1 MSFIVQRRFTAPFAI
16 LAVAGLALAGCSS
29 DTGSGSGSSAGP
41 GPGDAGDA
49 DGVVTIYGTI
59 QDTEADL
66 LNKSWAAWE
75 KESGIDIQYE
85 GSKEFEAQIGTRA
98 QGGTAPDLA
107 IFPQPGL
114 LGDLASRDLVQPAPE
129 GVASNVSEFWG
140 EDWAGYA
147 STGDTL
153 YGAPLMAS
161 VKGFVWYSP
170 AQFKEWG
177 VEVPTTYQELLD
189 LTKTI
194 QGKTKTAPWCVGFG
208 SDAATGW
215 PGTDWVE
222 DLVLREAGPDVYDQW
237 VAHEIPFND
246 PAIKSAF
253 DSVGEILLNPD
264 YVNAGFGDVKS
275 INTTPFGD
283 PARALG
289 DGSCALHHQASF
301 YDGFIQDPANGNA
314 TVGPDADIWAF
325 ITPSVEAGGSAV
337 TGGGEIVA
345 AFSNDTDT
353 VKVQEYLSSPE
364 WANSR
369 VALGGVI
376 SANKGLDPASASSPI
391 LQEAIKVLQDPATT
405 FRFDGSDLMPGV
417 VGAGSFWTGMVDW
430 INGKST
436 DEVLDNI
443 EATWPS
449 E

>member
-1 MSFIVQRRFTAPFAI
+1 MSFTVHRRFTAPLAI
-16 LAVAGLALAGCSS
+16 LAVAGLALAGCSA
-29 DTGSGSGSSAGP
+29 DSGSGGS
-41 GPGDAGDA
+41 GPGDAGEA
-49 DGVVTIYGTI
+49 DGVVTVTGTI

-66 LNKSWAAWE
+66 LEESWADWE
-75 KESGIDIQYE
+75 AENDIDIQYE
-85 GSKEFEAQIGTRA
+85 GTKEFEAQISTRA

-114 LGDLASRDLVQPAPE
+114 LADLASRDYVQPAPE
-129 GVASNVSEFWG
+129 GVASNVADNWS
-140 EDWAGYA
+140 EDWAAYG
-147 STGDTL
+147 TVNDTL

-170 AQFKEWG
+170 SQFAEWG
-177 VEVPTTYQELLD
+177 VEVPTTWQELLD
-189 LTKTI
+189 LTATI
-194 QGKTKTAPWCVGFG
+194 QETTGTAPWCAGFG

-222 DLVLREAGPDVYDQW
+222 DLVLRQAGPDVYDQW
-237 VAHEIPFND
+237 VKHEIPFND
-246 PAIKSAF
+246 PAIASAF

-283 PARALG
+283 SARALG

-301 YDGFIQDPANGNA
+301 FDGFIQDPANGNA

-325 ITPSVEAGGSAV
+325 ILPGEEAGAPAV

-345 AFSNDTDT
+345 AFSNDADT
-353 VKVQEYLSSPE
+353 VKVQEYLSSAD

-376 SANKGLDPASASSPI
+376 SANKGLDASNASSPI
-391 LQEAIKVLQDPATT
+391 LQEAITILQDPSTT
-405 FRFDGSDLMPGV
+405 FRFDASDLMPGV
-417 VGAGSFWTGMVDW
+417 VGAGSFWTGMIDW

-436 DEVLDNI
+436 SEVLDGV

>member
-1 MSFIVQRRFTAPFAI
+1 MSFTVHRRFTAPFAV
-16 LAVAGLALAGCSS
+16 LAVAGLALAGCTTE
-29 DTGSGSGSSAGP
+29 DGGGS
-41 GPGDAGDA
+41 GPGDAGEA
-49 DGVVTIYGTI
+49 DGVVTIVGTI

-66 LNKSWAAWE
+66 LEESWAAWE
-75 KESGIDIQYE
+75 EENDIDIQYE
-85 GSKEFEAQIGTRA
+85 GTKEFEAQIGVRA

-114 LGDLASRDLVQPAPE
+114 LADLASRDYIQPAPE
-129 GVASNVSEFWG
+129 GVAANVEDYWS
-140 EDWAGYA
+140 EDWAGYGT
-147 STGDTL
+147 SGDVL

-170 AQFKEWG
+170 SKFAEWG
-177 VEVPTTYQELLD
+177 VEVPETWDDLLA
-189 LTKTI
+189 LTATI
-194 QGKTKTAPWCVGFG
+194 QEKTGTAPWCAGFG

-222 DLVLREAGPDVYDQW
+222 DLVLRQAGPEVYDQW
-237 VAHEIPFND
+237 VSHEIPFND
-246 PAIKSAF
+246 PAIAAAF

-275 INTTPFGD
+275 INSTPFGD

-301 YDGFIQDPANGNA
+301 YDGFIQDPTNGNA

-325 ITPSVEAGGSAV
+325 ITPAEEAGGGAV

-345 AFSNDTDT
+345 AFSNDEDT
-353 VKVQEYLSSPE
+353 VKVQEFLSSPE
-364 WANSR
+364 WANTR

-376 SANKGLDPASASSPI
+376 SANTGLDPESASSPI
-391 LQEAIKVLQDPATT
+391 LQQAITILQDPNTT
-405 FRFDGSDLMPGV
+405 FRFDASDLMPGV

-430 INGKST
+430 INGT
-436 DEVLDNI
+436 PTTEVLDTI
-443 EATWPS
+443 EASWPS